1 MIAIK
6 RLLAIS
12 IGTAYLMCAQVSPSF
27 DVASVKSDPWA
38 GNGMVG
44 ITVKGNTLEADHS
57 CLYGL
62 VQFAYKLRDDHLSGG
77 PSWAKCGQL
86 ATSDLYQV
94 IAKVSADPPPPMEQ
108 FRLMLQALLAD
119 RFQLKLHH
127 APKELPTFN
136 LVLAPGGAKM
146 KESAADGKFTMNMDA
161 RVNRG
166 KGIHITTTHVSMEQ
180 LVQNFEYFAGRP
192 LFDHTGLSGFYD
204 FEISF
209 DTDPDAPAADAL
221 GENFAVAI
229 ERHLGLKLVPATT
242 SFDTVV
248 IDQASKPSAN

>member
-1 MIAIK
+1 MK
-6 RLLAIS
+6 RILTFLIW
-12 IGTAYLMCAQVSPSF
+12 TAGGMHAQSPPAF
-27 DVASVKSDPWA
+27 DVASVKSDPWD
-38 GNGMVG
+38 GKGMVG
-44 ITVKGNTLEADHS
+44 INVKGATLEADHT

-77 PSWAKCGQL
+77 PAWAKCGML

-94 IAKVSADPPPPMEQ
+94 IAKTTADPAPAMDQ

-119 RFQLKLHH
+119 RFQLKVHH
-127 APKELPTFN
+127 APKDLPTFN
-136 LVLAPGGAKM
+136 LVVAPGGPKM
-146 KESAADGKFTMNMDA
+146 KASAADAKFTMNMDA

-166 KGIHITTTHVSMEQ
+166 KGIRITTTHISMEE
-180 LVQNFEYFAGRP
+180 LATEFEHFAGRP
-192 LFDHTGLSGFYD
+192 LFDHTGLTGLYD

-209 DTDPDAPAADAL
+209 DTDPDVSAAEAI

-229 ERHLGLKLVPATT
+229 ERHLGLKLVPATE